1 MNTRNLLFCVLLLLP
16 VLASAQKDEIDGNK
30 LTMREIPPLW
40 PGCEEGDIQAMNAC
54 FTRNLIKHVS
64 AQFWYPEE
72 ALKNNEE
79 GVVTVEFFINADRKA
94 EIISVEGGTKL
105 LQESARKN
113 ILSIPEMAKPSML
126 NGKPH
131 KLVYTVPFTYKT
143 GK

>member
-1 MNTRNLLFCVLLLLP
+1 MQLRNLILFMLM
-16 VLASAQKDEIDGNK
+16 LAPGLVAAQYDKVSGNK
-30 LTMREIPPLW
+30 VTMREVPPLW

-54 FTRNLIKHVS
+54 FTKKLIQHVS
-64 AQFWYPEE
+64 KQFWYPEE
-72 ALKNNEE
+72 ALKKNEQ

-94 EIISVEGGTKL
+94 EIISIEGGTKL

-113 ILSIPEMAKPSML
+113 ILSIPEMEKPSML